1 MAKYLLWTCIFV
13 VVVLAGVL
21 LWLRYRPH
29 AQVSI
34 CSDEVRGYQ
43 DTVQSSL
50 SASEKDLEQVE
61 VSLKGV
67 TSKTYVDQ
75 LSRITPTDLLALK
88 ACDTQCK
95 LLERCL
101 SQNSGVSVDRG
112 CTTEYKD
119 YKARVD
125 AALGVVLKV
134 QEYEGVAKQA
144 AEKADALSK
153 AQKQLEYAQKGVG
166 ASGGR
171 EAVQAKRRS
180 FH

>member
-1 MAKYLLWTCIFV
+1 MAKYLLWTCILI

-29 AQVSI
+29 PQVSI

-50 SASEKDLEQVE
+50 SGSEKDLKQVE

-67 TSKTYVDQ
+67 TSRTYVDH
-75 LSRITPTDLLALK
+75 LSRITSTDLLALK

-112 CTTEYKD
+112 CASEYKD
-119 YKARVD
+119 YKTRVD
-125 AALGVVLKV
+125 AALSVFSSVVDS
-134 QEYEGVAKQA
+134 EYLPRGKTRKLGFEASM
-144 AEKADALSK
+144 ERLF
-153 AQKQLEYAQKGVG
+153 VG
-166 ASGGR
+166 A
-171 EAVQAKRRS
+171 
-180 FH
+180 